1 MKKNVLLQVI
11 GAVMALGLMAGGS
24 TSTAMAENNA
34 KTEST
39 DKSCDEKETGEEKT
53 KTDIGTEISA
63 AGWKITVEEV
73 EIAPSLENVS
83 VDLGYTGVETSDY
96 KKEAE
101 TGKTFCMLKMKIEKD
116 GSKEKFDWQNL
127 KLTDSEENEYIRMD
141 DEFVAEAGMKRMTGT
156 ALNFGS
162 NEGWIAFEIDEKAEG
177 LELSYPF
184 EEEEYHCVIR

>member
-1 MKKNVLLQVI
+1 MKKKVLLQVI
-11 GAVMALGLMAGGS
+11 GVAMALGLMAGGS
-24 TSTAMAENNA
+24 TIVAMAENNS

-39 DKSCDEKETGEEKT
+39 DKSSDEKEDGEEEN

-116 GSKEKFDWQNL
+116 GSKEKFDWENL
-127 KLTDSEENEYIRMD
+127 KLTDSEENEYTRMD

-156 ALNFGS
+156 ALNFGL
-162 NEGWIAFEIDEKAEG
+162 NEGWIAFEIDEKAES

-184 EEEEYHCVIR
+184 EAEEYHCVIQ

>member
-1 MKKNVLLQVI
+1 MKKKVLLQVI
-11 GAVMALGLMAGGS
+11 GAVIALGLMAGGS

-39 DKSCDEKETGEEKT
+39 DKSSDEKETGEEKT
-53 KTDIGTEISA
+53 KTDVGTEISA

-127 KLTDSEENEYIRMD
+127 KLTDSEENKYIRMD

>member
-1 MKKNVLLQVI
+1 
-11 GAVMALGLMAGGS
+11 MALGLMAGGS

>member
-53 KTDIGTEISA
+53 KTNIGTEISA

>member
-1 MKKNVLLQVI
+1 
-11 GAVMALGLMAGGS
+11 MALGLMAGGS
-24 TSTAMAENNA
+24 TIVAMAENNS

-39 DKSCDEKETGEEKT
+39 DKSSDEKEEGEEEN
-53 KTDIGTEISA
+53 KTDVGTEISA

-116 GSKEKFDWQNL
+116 GSKEKLDWENL

-156 ALNFGS
+156 ALNFGL

>member
-1 MKKNVLLQVI
+1 MKKKVLLQVI
-11 GAVMALGLMAGGS
+11 GAAMALGLMAGGS
-24 TSTAMAENNA
+24 TIVAMAENNS

-39 DKSCDEKETGEEKT
+39 DKSSDEKEEGEEEN
-53 KTDIGTEISA
+53 KTDVGTEISV

-116 GSKEKFDWQNL
+116 GSKEKFDWENL
-127 KLTDSEENEYIRMD
+127 KLTDSEENEYTRMD

-156 ALNFGS
+156 ALNFGL
-162 NEGWIAFEIDEKAEG
+162 NEGWIAFEIDEKAES

-184 EEEEYHCVIR
+184 EAEEYHCVIQ

>member
-1 MKKNVLLQVI
+1 
-11 GAVMALGLMAGGS
+11 MALGLMAGGS
-24 TSTAMAENNA
+24 TIVAMAENNS

-39 DKSCDEKETGEEKT
+39 DKSSDEKEDGEEEN

-116 GSKEKFDWQNL
+116 GSKEKLDWENL

-156 ALNFGS
+156 ALNFGL
-162 NEGWIAFEIDEKAEG
+162 NEGWIAFEIDEKAES

-184 EEEEYHCVIR
+184 EAEEYHCVIQ

>member
-53 KTDIGTEISA
+53 KTNIGTEISA

-162 NEGWIAFEIDEKAEG
+162 NEGWNAFEIDEKAEG

>member
-1 MKKNVLLQVI
+1 MKKKVLLQVI
-11 GAVMALGLMAGGS
+11 GAVLVFGLMTGRS
-24 TSTAMAENNA
+24 TIIAMAENNA

-39 DKSCDEKETGEEKT
+39 DKSSDEKEDGEEEN
-53 KTDIGTEISA
+53 KTDVGTEISA

-127 KLTDSEENEYIRMD
+127 KLTDSEENKYIRMD

>member
-1 MKKNVLLQVI
+1 MKKKVLLQVI

-39 DKSCDEKETGEEKT
+39 DKSGDEKETGEEKT

>member
-1 MKKNVLLQVI
+1 MKKKVLLHVI
-11 GAVMALGLMAGGS
+11 GAAMALGLMAGGS
-24 TSTAMAENNA
+24 TIVAMAENNS

-39 DKSCDEKETGEEKT
+39 DKSSDEKEDGEEEN

-116 GSKEKFDWQNL
+116 GSKEKFDWENL

-156 ALNFGS
+156 ALNFGL
-162 NEGWIAFEIDEKAEG
+162 NEGWIAFEIDEKAES

-184 EEEEYHCVIR
+184 EAEEYHCVIQ

>member
-53 KTDIGTEISA
+53 KTNIGTEISA

-177 LELSYPF
+177 LELSYPL